1 MDELEEARQGCAE
14 LDWRLHDLVL
24 VPVPKLPVEVG
35 QN

>member
-1 MDELEEARQGCAE
+1 VDELEEARQGCAE
-14 LDWRLHDLVL
+14 LDWRLHDVVL